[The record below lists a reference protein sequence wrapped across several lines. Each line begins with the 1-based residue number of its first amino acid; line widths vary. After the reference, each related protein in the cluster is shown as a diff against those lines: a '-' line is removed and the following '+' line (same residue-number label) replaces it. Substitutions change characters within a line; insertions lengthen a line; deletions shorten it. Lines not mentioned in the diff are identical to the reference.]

1 MGGRRW
7 TVEEDSALRFAMA
20 VARDH
25 GLDTGGRPR
34 RGRTGMLRAVARQL
48 DRSYAA
54 VRQRAHQLG
63 VRVRAKRPRPL
74 HTMSHCD
81 EGS

>member
-7 TVEEDSALRFAMA
+7 TVKEDSALRFAVA

-34 RGRTGMLRAVARQL
+34 SGRTGTLRAVARQL
-48 DRSYAA
+48 GRSYEA
-54 VRQRAHQLG
+54 VRERAHRLG
-63 VRVRAKRPRPL
+63 VRVRPRTP
-74 HTMSHCD
+74 
-81 EGS
+81 

>member
-7 TVEEDSALRFAMA
+7 TVKEVSALRFFAA

-34 RGRTGMLRAVARQL
+34 RGSTGMLRAVAL
-48 DRSYAA
+48 MLGRSYGA
-54 VRQRAHQLG
+54 VLHKASQLG
-63 VRVRAKRPRPL
+63 VHASQRRRPL
-74 HTMSHCD
+74 HNRSHRD